1 RRSWL
6 QRAPSSDIAF
16 FNMVFETSQRV
27 SQAKAQGYKKLVE
40 NAVTITPMH
49 VRNST
54 TLQVTRVEYLAPAR
68 CVCVGKNGEWL
79 VEYMGNVVAV
89 IREQRVV
96 WAAEFARDVR
106 SAWWIGSHTVGVV
119 TNAARGSGVLTLF
132 VVDVSEA
139 RSDNGV
145 EQLIGQLDLSVRDQP
160 DMRAMHVAVQGSF
173 VTCTVDGSSPD
184 TSLLWYWRIDHSTQS
199 KNRSVCVADCGPV
212 GAECTHIVG
221 LRWINSR
228 VGLAATQSGGLWFSL
243 DPQVRAHNV
252 ACNLQNLDTLS
263 WRWQQSVI
271 VANKQ
276 DMVPPST
283 PILCL
288 PGPAGMSFYRL
299 DTKISTS
306 LCPQLVFPKN
316 WVWLCASNMAYII
329 LSPCRR
335 KATVCKMPLGQP
347 VYTVKLWELDKG
359 ADVIQDGWMVGDSM
373 ACALSTGTYLY
384 FICFVW

>member
-1 RRSWL
+1 
-6 QRAPSSDIAF
+6 
-16 FNMVFETSQRV
+16 MVFETSQRV
-27 SQAKAQGYKKLVE
+27 SQAKALGYKELGE
-40 NAVTITPMH
+40 NAVTITLMD
-49 VRNST
+49 VRNNT
-54 TLQVTRVEYLAPAR
+54 TFRVTRVEYLAPAR
-68 CVCVGKNGEWL
+68 SVCVSEDGARL

-89 IREQRVV
+89 SRAERVV

-106 SAWWIGSHTVGVV
+106 SVWWIGSHTVGVV

-132 VVDVSEA
+132 VIDVSKA
-139 RSDNGV
+139 TGDNGT
-145 EQLIGQLDLSVRDQP
+145 ERLIGQLDLSVRDQP
-160 DMRAMHVAVQGSF
+160 DTRAIHVAVQGSL

-199 KNRSVCVADCGPV
+199 NSRSICVADCGPV
-212 GAECTHIVG
+212 GTECTSIVG

-228 VGLAATQSGGLWFSL
+228 VGLAATRSGGHWFSL
-243 DPQVRAHNV
+243 DPQVRIHNI

-276 DMVPPST
+276 EVVPPDT

-299 DTKISTS
+299 DTKTSTS
-306 LCPQLVFPKN
+306 LRPQLMFPKN
-316 WVWLCASNMAYII
+316 WVWLCASHMAYVI

-335 KATVCKMPLGQP
+335 KATVCKMPMGQP
-347 VYTVKLWELDKG
+347 VYTVKLCELDKG
-359 ADVIQDGWMVGDSM
+359 ADVIQDGWMVGDEM
-373 ACALSTGTYLY
+373 ACVLSTGTYLY
-384 FICFVW
+384 FICFA

>member
-27 SQAKAQGYKKLVE
+27 SQAKAQGYKELGE
-40 NAVTITPMH
+40 NAVTITPMD
-49 VRNST
+49 VRNDT
-54 TLQVTRVEYLAPAR
+54 VLHVTRVEYLAPAR
-68 CVCVGKNGEWL
+68 SVCVSEDGARL

-89 IREQRVV
+89 LRAERVV

-106 SAWWIGSHTVGVV
+106 SVWWIDSHTVGVV
-119 TNAARGSGVLTLF
+119 TNAARGSGALTLF

-139 RSDNGV
+139 TGDNGTDR
-145 EQLIGQLDLSVRDQP
+145 LIGQLDLSVRDQP
-160 DMRAMHVAVQGSF
+160 DSRAIHVAAQGSL
-173 VTCTVDGSSPD
+173 VTCTVDGHAPD
-184 TSLLWYWRIDHSTQS
+184 TSLLWYWRIDHSAQRNS
-199 KNRSVCVADCGPV
+199 RSICVADCGPV
-212 GAECTHIVG
+212 GTECASIVG
-221 LRWINSR
+221 LRWVNSR
-228 VGLAATQSGGLWFSL
+228 VGLAATRSGGLWFSL
-243 DPQVRAHNV
+243 EPQIRIHDVV
-252 ACNLQNLDTLS
+252 CNLQNLDTLS

-276 DMVPPST
+276 EAVPPNT

-299 DTKISTS
+299 DTKTSTS
-306 LCPQLVFPKN
+306 LRSQLMFPKN
-316 WVWLCASNMAYII
+316 WVWLCASHMAYVI

-347 VYTVKLWELDKG
+347 VYTVKLCELDKG

-373 ACALSTGTYLY
+373 ECVLSTGT
-384 FICFVW
+384 